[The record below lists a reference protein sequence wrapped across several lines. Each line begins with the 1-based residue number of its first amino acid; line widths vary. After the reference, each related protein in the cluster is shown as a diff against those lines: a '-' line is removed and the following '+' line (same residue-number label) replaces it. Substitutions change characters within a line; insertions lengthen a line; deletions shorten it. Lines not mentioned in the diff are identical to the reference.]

1 VLQPRAVTLPLA
13 RAPLLA
19 AALWT
24 ASGRG
29 SSPSAEPATW
39 AAARRP
45 GEEEATRARATTK
58 RRVDGVGTP
67 VAARAARRARLF
79 APTQYDPAHT
89 HTHTHA
95 HKRPQQQAK
104 ASGAAGKGGA
114 SGKPK
119 AAAAN
124 GTAAKRPRPS
134 PAAAPTKQ
142 QQQQQQKKQEQKHPL
157 VRAVDDAAA
166 YVRARI
172 PEGMPPPQV
181 ALVLGSGLGG
191 LADDLDAPGPRAEVR
206 YGDVPGFHASAV
218 QGHPG
223 RLLLGALGGTP
234 VLVLQGRF
242 HYYEGH
248 AMESVALPVRLARAL
263 GCHTVVLTNAAG
275 GLDPAHRP
283 GDLMLI
289 TDHLNL
295 VGANPLRGPNPPGLF
310 GGPRFL
316 DQSRPY
322 DPDCCEAVRRA
333 AAALGQR
340 ALREGVYAGVAGPT
354 YETPAET
361 RMLRLLGAHAVGMS
375 TVPEAIAAAH
385 AGLRVVGVS
394 NITNA
399 ACGSADQPV
408 SHDEVMAMSAQG
420 ADKLRALL
428 RTAVPQ
434 MAVGGKYGPKAGAGG
449 AANGSA

>member
-1 VLQPRAVTLPLA
+1 L
-13 RAPLLA
+13 
-19 AALWT
+19 
-24 ASGRG
+24 
-29 SSPSAEPATW
+29 
-39 AAARRP
+39 
-45 GEEEATRARATTK
+45 
-58 RRVDGVGTP
+58 D
-67 VAARAARRARLF
+67 
-79 APTQYDPAHT
+79 
-89 HTHTHA
+89 
-95 HKRPQQQAK
+95 
-104 ASGAAGKGGA
+104 SGA
-114 SGKPK
+114 
-119 AAAAN
+119 
-124 GTAAKRPRPS
+124 
-134 PAAAPTKQ
+134 
-142 QQQQQQKKQEQKHPL
+142 EHPL

-166 YVRARI
+166 YVRART
-172 PEGMPPPQV
+172 PKNLPAPQV

-191 LADDLDAPGPRAEVR
+191 LADDLDAAAPRAEIR
-206 YGDVPGFHASAV
+206 YADVPGFHASAV

-223 RLLLGALGGTP
+223 RLLLGCLGGVS

-248 AMESVALPVRLARAL
+248 GMESVALPVRLARRL

-275 GLDPAHRP
+275 GLDPAHLP

-295 VGANPLRGPNPPGLF
+295 VGANPLRGANPPGLF

-322 DPDCCEAVRRA
+322 DRRCGDALQRA
-333 AAALGQR
+333 AAALGQPP
-340 ALREGVYAGVAGPT
+340 LREGVYAGVSGPT

-361 RMLRLLGAHAVGMS
+361 RMLRLLGGDAVGMS

-399 ACGSADQPV
+399 ACSSADQPV
-408 SHDEVMAMSAQG
+408 SHDEVMAMSAAG

-428 RTAVPQ
+428 RAAVPE
-434 MAVGGKYGPKAGAGG
+434 MAVGGKSGPAEAA
-449 AANGSA
+449 AANGGGGGAK